1 MRHKRRFFAKIFET
15 NFEMAVTKIDTNK
28 IDKFKYRER
37 LHPNTIMSKSE
48 LPYDAEFW
56 GTQNYIEP
64 EESIQQA
71 LKRINTN
78 LKQVAKKDD

>member
-1 MRHKRRFFAKIFET
+1 
-15 NFEMAVTKIDTNK
+15 MAITQVDTNN
-28 IDKFKYRER
+28 IERFKYRER
-37 LHPNTIMSKSE
+37 IRPNTIMSRSK

-71 LKRINTN
+71 LKRINAN
-78 LKQVAKKDD
+78 LLQVANKDD